1 MEKLT
6 AAEKAAKRKRRLN
19 MKALPSLIVSS
30 LLALTV
36 LAATAWAG
44 PKEEEAV
51 KAAEAWLKLV
61 DGGHYKESWS
71 GAANF
76 FKERVKEEDWIKMI
90 DLARKPFGEVV
101 ERKLLKASY
110 ATALPGAPDG
120 EYVVIQFQTAFS
132 KKKNSIETITPMKD
146 ADGQWRVSGYFI
158 K

>member
-1 MEKLT
+1 
-6 AAEKAAKRKRRLN
+6 
-19 MKALPSLIVSS
+19 MKHLQTLIVSS

-44 PKEEEAV
+44 PKEEAAV
-51 KAAEAWLKLV
+51 KVAQAWLKLV
-61 DGGHYKESWS
+61 DGAQYKESWS
-71 GAANF
+71 EAAGF

-90 DLARKPFGEVV
+90 GLARKPFGEVV

-110 ATALPGAPDG
+110 TPSLPGAPDG

>member
-1 MEKLT
+1 
-6 AAEKAAKRKRRLN
+6 
-19 MKALPSLIVSS
+19 MKHLQTLIVSS

-51 KAAEAWLKLV
+51 KAAEAWFKLV
-61 DGGHYKESWS
+61 DGGQYKESWS
-71 GAANF
+71 EAANF

-110 ATALPGAPDG
+110 ATELPGAPDG